1 MRWNCGGVP
10 YRQVELLFHLFKLD
24 LDIFYNFNIDSENA
38 EDLLETS
45 QLISKKIAEKNYK
58 DLINK
63 VVQEMVE
70 IKTEAELLQSTFNL
84 LHLKELSRKEYA
96 SYVLMY
102 PKVFHDFL
110 FKNYERDITWEEYI
124 LDWNANKW
132 DKVLEQCEQYKI
144 KKAGDEI

>member
-1 MRWNCGGVP
+1 
-10 YRQVELLFHLFKLD
+10 
-24 LDIFYNFNIDSENA
+24 
-38 EDLLETS
+38 
-45 QLISKKIAEKNYK
+45 
-58 DLINK
+58 
-63 VVQEMVE
+63 MVE

-110 FKNYERDITWEEYI
+110 FKNYERDITWEEYT

-132 DKVLEQCEQYKI
+132 DKVLEEYEQYRI
-144 KKAGDEI
+144 KKEGDEI